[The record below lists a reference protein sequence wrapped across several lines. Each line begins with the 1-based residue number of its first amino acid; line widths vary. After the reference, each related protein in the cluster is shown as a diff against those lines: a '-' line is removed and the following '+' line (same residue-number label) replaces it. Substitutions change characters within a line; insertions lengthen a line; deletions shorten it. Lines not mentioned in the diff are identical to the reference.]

1 MTCLTRMKAYFD
13 SFGGRLTAIMTAG
26 LLVMMLTNFVTVCAV
41 QYLYVIQ
48 AEEDRARSIA
58 THAALFNAAERADR
72 ERLVRVLNGQHFNG
86 TSQQVFT
93 VQAKAPEWGDTPAEI
108 ERQAESLR
116 GILSSGFG
124 TDIAVRARLLDK
136 MNPLF
141 EVHLPGVEFAV
152 ALSDGQWLV
161 VTIPSQVD
169 DRWLVWFERALAL
182 LEGVLILAV
191 ALLLTGRALAP
202 LEALSRAAAR
212 FGRHPETSPPLE
224 ETGTR
229 EMREVTQ
236 AFNQMQGRIQ
246 GNLAERNR
254 MVSAMTHDLRTPL
267 TKLQLRLDRVGDERL
282 REQLMRNV
290 REMLAVLEQGLAL
303 ARSLETDER
312 WSRLDVRTLLASI
325 ADDYA
330 DLGHDVAVDEVDD
343 AQGRP
348 FIAEVRPLCL
358 KRCIENLVTNAVSYA
373 GSARLRVRC
382 GKDGAAC
389 IEVLDEG
396 PGIPADRLE
405 RVFEPYY
412 RLEGSRNRAFG
423 GIGLGLT
430 IARNLAALTGAT
442 LMLSNR
448 AGGGLKAAIVLS
460 PDRLRD
466 G

>member
-212 FGRHPETSPPLE
+212 FGHHPETSPPLE

-236 AFNQMQGRIQ
+236 AFKPNAGQHPRQSGRAKPHGFGHDARSANAAHHAAAQ
-246 GNLAERNR
+246 ARPRRGRA
-254 MVSAMTHDLRTPL
+254 VSRTAWA
-267 TKLQLRLDRVGDERL
+267 
-282 REQLMRNV
+282 RNV
-290 REMLAVLEQGLAL
+290 RENASAVLEQ
-303 ARSLETDER
+303 ARPWPEAWR
-312 WSRLDVRTLLASI
+312 RTSA
-325 ADDYA
+325 
-330 DLGHDVAVDEVDD
+330 G
-343 AQGRP
+343 
-348 FIAEVRPLCL
+348 
-358 KRCIENLVTNAVSYA
+358 A
-373 GSARLRVRC
+373 GS
-382 GKDGAAC
+382 
-389 IEVLDEG
+389 
-396 PGIPADRLE
+396 
-405 RVFEPYY
+405 
-412 RLEGSRNRAFG
+412 
-423 GIGLGLT
+423 
-430 IARNLAALTGAT
+430 
-442 LMLSNR
+442 M
-448 AGGGLKAAIVLS
+448 
-460 PDRLRD
+460 
-466 G
+466 